1 MAQERTESLLMI
13 FFQLNDKNKTQTI
26 LTDLNKK

>member
-1 MAQERTESLLMI
+1 MTQERADSLLMI